1 MIKIGN
7 VMEYFKK
14 CRKTKKIKQYPNALK
29 EKQNS
34 LKLLTEHAKLNKSMN
49 EFTHY
54 KYWFYL
60 KRPQTQRN
68 KPNLASTL

>member
-7 VMEYFKK
+7 VMEYSKK
-14 CRKTKKIKQYPNALK
+14 CRKTKNIKQYPNALK

-49 EFTHY
+49 EFTHH
-54 KYWFYL
+54 KY
-60 KRPQTQRN
+60 
-68 KPNLASTL
+68 

>member
-14 CRKTKKIKQYPNALK
+14 CRKTQKIKQYPKAFK

-34 LKLLTEHAKLNKSMN
+34 LKSLTEHAKLNKSMN

-54 KYWFYL
+54 KY
-60 KRPQTQRN
+60 
-68 KPNLASTL
+68 

>member
-34 LKLLTEHAKLNKSMN
+34 SKLLT
-49 EFTHY
+49 
-54 KYWFYL
+54 
-60 KRPQTQRN
+60 
-68 KPNLASTL
+68 

>member
-14 CRKTKKIKQYPNALK
+14 CRETKKIKPNALK

-34 LKLLTEHAKLNKSMN
+34 LRLLTEHAKLNKSMN

-54 KYWFYL
+54 KY
-60 KRPQTQRN
+60 
-68 KPNLASTL
+68 

>member
-14 CRKTKKIKQYPNALK
+14 CRKTKKIKQYPYALK

-54 KYWFYL
+54 KY
-60 KRPQTQRN
+60 
-68 KPNLASTL
+68 

>member
-34 LKLLTEHAKLNKSMN
+34 LKLLTEHGKLNKSMN

-54 KYWFYL
+54 KY
-60 KRPQTQRN
+60 
-68 KPNLASTL
+68 

>member
-7 VMEYFKK
+7 VMEYLKK
-14 CRKTKKIKQYPNALK
+14 CRKTKKIKQYPYALK

-49 EFTHY
+49 EFTDY
-54 KYWFYL
+54 KY
-60 KRPQTQRN
+60 
-68 KPNLASTL
+68 